1 MNPSFDRTEK
11 RQLNSHLHPR
21 ISQPPKR
28 FRNPCLSG
36 CKGQLNLYPITKN
49 HSTLFEKNQCQKLST
64 GNFKLTKCKKCD
76 RIFSYPNFPNHT
88 KLTKL
93 FYRDGIQSVALFG
106 GVDTVEQPC
115 EFFCMHRGY
124 IKLWRKIEDDDMW
137 FEEPFTPGQAWVDML
152 LLANHKE
159 KTFSVRGNL
168 VTIKRGQIGYSEA
181 TLGKRWKWSRGRVR
195 RYLLRLN
202 LIQQIE
208 QHKSPVLT
216 VISIIKYD
224 LYQPNGTT
232 DDTTERQQTV
242 QQKDTNKN
250 VKNDKNVKKV
260 SILQPEAAANIQKL
274 FDILYEI
281 NPTLNFGNIT
291 QRNAAKRLIDRL
303 GPEKAFGSAQAAVA
317 VHGKQYAP
325 TITTPLQLE
334 SKLSQLVAFYKK
346 EGGSHV
352 IITDPNL

>member
-1 MNPSFDRTEK
+1 
-11 RQLNSHLHPR
+11 
-21 ISQPPKR
+21 
-28 FRNPCLSG
+28 
-36 CKGQLNLYPITKN
+36 
-49 HSTLFEKNQCQKLST
+49 
-64 GNFKLTKCKKCD
+64 
-76 RIFSYPNFPNHT
+76 
-88 KLTKL
+88 
-93 FYRDGIQSVALFG
+93 
-106 GVDTVEQPC
+106 
-115 EFFCMHRGY
+115 MHRGY

-195 RYLLRLN
+195 RFLLRLN

-224 LYQPNGTT
+224 LYQPNSTT

-250 VKNDKNVKKV
+250 VKNGKNVKKV
-260 SILQPEAAANIQKL
+260 SILQPEVAEAIQKIMGVFSTINQTLQFKNKTQRAAAL
-274 FDILYEI
+274 
-281 NPTLNFGNIT
+281 
-291 QRNAAKRLIDRL
+291 RLVNRL
-303 GPEKAFGSAQAAVA
+303 GPDKAFRSAEAAVA
-317 VHGKQYAP
+317 VYGKPYSP

-352 IITDPNL
+352 VITDPNL